1 VAIPILRGRSWQRT
15 LLMVVL
21 TAIVVCVPA
30 VVRAHQQITSQAPL
44 HEGSRFRN
52 SCESVPS
59 KVTVTITVLTV
70 RIAMFVPIDD
80 RGAAWFVGRPDA
92 VPLAPQAIVSPHGLR
107 APPSIA

>member
-1 VAIPILRGRSWQRT
+1 
-15 LLMVVL
+15 MVVL

-59 KVTVTITVLTV
+59 KVTVSITVVTV
-70 RIAMFVPIDD
+70 RLAMFVPIDD
-80 RGAAWFVGRPDA
+80 GRAACFAGSPDA
-92 VPLAPQAIVSPHGLR
+92 VPLAPQAPISPHGLR